1 MLLITGGAGYI
12 GSHAVINFLEAGYDI
27 LIFDNLGVGHI
38 EIINTLKK
46 IGNVKFEKGDLR
58 NLADVQKLFNNY
70 KIDGVIHFAAHA
82 LVGESMVKP
91 DKYYENNVVG
101 TLNLLNTMIKNDVK
115 KIVFSSTCA
124 TYGEPNYVPIDENH
138 PQNPINPYG
147 TSKLMV
153 EKILDDYDKA
163 YDLKSIKL
171 RYFNVVGA
179 DSKCRIG
186 EWHDNETHLVPNILK
201 SVLQESKEFKI
212 FGDDYN
218 TKDGTC
224 VRDYIN
230 VEDLAY
236 AHRLAYEYLLKKN
249 QSDVFNLGTQNGVSV
264 KEVFETCQKVLNKKI
279 RYKIENRRAGD
290 PAMLYADTSKICQI
304 LNWKPNRTLKH
315 SIKTSYEWE
324 KKNEQRK

>member
-27 LIFDNLGVGHI
+27 LIFDNLEVGHI

-58 NLADVQKLFNNY
+58 NLADVEELFSKY

-212 FGDDYN
+212 FGNDYN

-224 VRDYIN
+224 VRDYVN

-236 AHRLAYEYLLKKN
+236 AHRLAYEYLLKENK
-249 QSDVFNLGTQNGVSV
+249 SDVFNLGTQNGVSV

-279 RYKIENRRAGD
+279 RYKIENRRTGD
-290 PAMLYADTSKICQI
+290 PAILYADTSKIRQI
-304 LNWKPNRTLKH
+304 LNWKPKQTFEH
-315 SIKTSYEWE
+315 SIKTASKWE
-324 KKNEQRK
+324 QKNEQPK

>member
-27 LIFDNLGVGHI
+27 LIFDNLEVGHI

-70 KIDGVIHFAAHA
+70 KIDGVIHFAAYA
-82 LVGESMVKP
+82 LVEESVKNP
-91 DKYYENNVVG
+91 SKYYENNVVG

-212 FGDDYN
+212 FGNDYN

-279 RYKIENRRAGD
+279 RYKIENRRTGD
-290 PAMLYADTSKICQI
+290 PAILYADTSKIRQI
-304 LNWKPNRTLKH
+304 LNWKPKQTFEH
-315 SIKTSYEWE
+315 SIKTASKWE
-324 KKNEQRK
+324 QKNEQPK

>member
-27 LIFDNLGVGHI
+27 LIFDNLEVGHI

-58 NLADVQKLFNNY
+58 NLADVEELFSKY

-171 RYFNVVGA
+171 RYFNVVGT

-212 FGDDYN
+212 FGNDYN

-224 VRDYIN
+224 VRDYVN

-236 AHRLAYEYLLKKN
+236 AHRLAYEYLLKENK
-249 QSDVFNLGTQNGVSV
+249 SDVFNLGTQNGVSV

-279 RYKIENRRAGD
+279 RYKIENRRTGD
-290 PAMLYADTSKICQI
+290 PAILYADTSKIRQI
-304 LNWKPNRTLKH
+304 LNWKPKQTFEH
-315 SIKTSYEWE
+315 SIKTASKWE
-324 KKNEQRK
+324 QKNEQPK

>member
-27 LIFDNLGVGHI
+27 LIFDNLEVGHI

-70 KIDGVIHFAAHA
+70 KIDGVIHFAAYA
-82 LVGESMVKP
+82 LVEESVKNP
-91 DKYYENNVVG
+91 SKYYENNVVG

-124 TYGEPNYVPIDENH
+124 TYGESNYVPIDEKH
-138 PQNPINPYG
+138 PQNPVNPYG
-147 TSKLMV
+147 TSKLIV

-163 YDLKSIKL
+163 YGLKSIKL

-224 VRDYIN
+224 IRDYIN
-230 VEDLAY
+230 VEDLVQ
-236 AHRLAYEYLLKKN
+236 AHRLSYEYLLKENK
-249 QSDVFNLGTQNGVSV
+249 SDVFNLGTQNGVSV
-264 KEVFETCQKVLNKKI
+264 KEVFETCQNVLNKKI
-279 RYKIENRRAGD
+279 NYKIENRRAGD
-290 PAMLYADTSKICQI
+290 PAMLYADTSKIYQI
-304 LNWKPNRTLKH
+304 LNWKPKRTLEH
-315 SIKTSYEWE
+315 SIKTASEWE
-324 KKNEQRK
+324 RKNEQRK

>member
-27 LIFDNLGVGHI
+27 LIFDNLEVGHI

-58 NLADVQKLFNNY
+58 NLADVEELFSKY

-201 SVLQESKEFKI
+201 SVLQK
-212 FGDDYN
+212 
-218 TKDGTC
+218 
-224 VRDYIN
+224 
-230 VEDLAY
+230 
-236 AHRLAYEYLLKKN
+236 
-249 QSDVFNLGTQNGVSV
+249 
-264 KEVFETCQKVLNKKI
+264 
-279 RYKIENRRAGD
+279 
-290 PAMLYADTSKICQI
+290 
-304 LNWKPNRTLKH
+304 
-315 SIKTSYEWE
+315 
-324 KKNEQRK
+324 

>member
-12 GSHAVINFLEAGYDI
+12 GSHAVIDFLEAGYDI
-27 LIFDNLGVGHI
+27 LIFDNLEVGHI

-70 KIDGVIHFAAHA
+70 KIDGVIHFAAYA
-82 LVGESMVKP
+82 LVEESVKNP
-91 DKYYENNVVG
+91 SKYYENNVVG

-212 FGDDYN
+212 FGNDYN

-230 VEDLAY
+230 VEDLVQ
-236 AHRLAYEYLLKKN
+236 AHRLSYEYLLKENK
-249 QSDVFNLGTQNGVSV
+249 SDVFNLGTQNGVSV
-264 KEVFETCQKVLNKKI
+264 KEVFETCQNVLNKKI
-279 RYKIENRRAGD
+279 NYKIENRRAGD
-290 PAMLYADTSKICQI
+290 PAMLYADTSKIYHV
-304 LNWKPNRTLKH
+304 LNWKPKRTLEY
-315 SIKTSYEWE
+315 SIKTASEWE
-324 KKNEQRK
+324 KRNEQQK